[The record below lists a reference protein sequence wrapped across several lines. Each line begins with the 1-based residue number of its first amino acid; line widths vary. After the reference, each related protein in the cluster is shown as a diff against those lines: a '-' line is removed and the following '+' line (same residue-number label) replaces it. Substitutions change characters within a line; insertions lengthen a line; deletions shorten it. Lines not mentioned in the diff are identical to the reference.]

1 MLLFLH
7 LVHKIFINLCYI
19 YTKIDTD
26 FYEFCL
32 NFWYLKGKDIRNFV
46 KEMLFMGRFRKQPAY
61 ARVHEEEKYKFIKEQ
76 IRPQKKSY
84 IIRFTRK
91 VLETVL
97 SAVVFGGVS
106 GFVFWNINN
115 GPGGS
120 SSLKD
125 KGISAMEY
133 QVPENTAV
141 PANSTSPAKDSY
153 NSNDMTILEEHN
165 KASKRL
171 SAVGD
176 KFSSSLVS
184 IISKKDK
191 PAWYNDSQGN
201 TGDVLSGMVLKE
213 TARYYYILTPGGLKE
228 PGAVDIEFQ
237 DGETVQAD
245 YLSSDSNTGLSVFC
259 VEKRNVSGERQSKIV
274 IPEFGSTISVPAGSN
289 IIITGA
295 PNGIMYSVMT
305 GNIIK
310 TGIEM
315 PVTDNIITLFATDVL
330 YTSNSNGI
338 VLNTKGRVIG
348 FVTNLYEK
356 ATGHNNIGFI
366 GISSVIDIINS
377 IVEGKN
383 IPYLGIEGHN
393 VDQKTASAH
402 NISKGIYL
410 TSVYSGSPAYSSGIR
425 VADVIT
431 QIDGEEVSSLSAL
444 HGILKSHNAGD
455 RIVIT
460 VSRKYGKKNNDK
472 KLAVELE

>member
-1 MLLFLH
+1 
-7 LVHKIFINLCYI
+7 
-19 YTKIDTD
+19 
-26 FYEFCL
+26 
-32 NFWYLKGKDIRNFV
+32 
-46 KEMLFMGRFRKQPAY
+46 
-61 ARVHEEEKYKFIKEQ
+61 
-76 IRPQKKSY
+76 
-84 IIRFTRK
+84 
-91 VLETVL
+91 
-97 SAVVFGGVS
+97 
-106 GFVFWNINN
+106 
-115 GPGGS
+115 
-120 SSLKD
+120 
-125 KGISAMEY
+125 MEY

-141 PANSTSPAKDSY
+141 PANSNSPAKDSY

-191 PAWYNDSQGN
+191 PAWYNNSQGN

>member
-7 LVHKIFINLCYI
+7 LVHRIFINLCYI

-141 PANSTSPAKDSY
+141 PANSNSPAKDSY

-191 PAWYNDSQGN
+191 PAWYNNSQGN

-274 IPEFGSTISVPAGSN
+274 IPEFGSTISVQ
-289 IIITGA
+289 I
-295 PNGIMYSVMT
+295 
-305 GNIIK
+305 
-310 TGIEM
+310 
-315 PVTDNIITLFATDVL
+315 
-330 YTSNSNGI
+330 
-338 VLNTKGRVIG
+338 GR
-348 FVTNLYEK
+348 
-356 ATGHNNIGFI
+356 
-366 GISSVIDIINS
+366 
-377 IVEGKN
+377 
-383 IPYLGIEGHN
+383 
-393 VDQKTASAH
+393 AH
-402 NISKGIYL
+402 
-410 TSVYSGSPAYSSGIR
+410 V
-425 VADVIT
+425 
-431 QIDGEEVSSLSAL
+431 
-444 HGILKSHNAGD
+444 
-455 RIVIT
+455 
-460 VSRKYGKKNNDK
+460 
-472 KLAVELE
+472 

>member
-1 MLLFLH
+1 
-7 LVHKIFINLCYI
+7 
-19 YTKIDTD
+19 
-26 FYEFCL
+26 
-32 NFWYLKGKDIRNFV
+32 
-46 KEMLFMGRFRKQPAY
+46 MGRFRKQPAY

-141 PANSTSPAKDSY
+141 PANSNSPAKDSY

-191 PAWYNDSQGN
+191 PAWYNNSQGN